1 MPTTEIITIQIRDGR
16 NGRADRRV
24 PFQGPRL
31 KGRKSAQKYAEKKA
45 QQWEL
50 QLKPYADMEK
60 RHATELEQSE
70 ERVKQVKAAAT
81 KAYKDLK
88 GAKKEREALVAKL
101 GPASG

>member
-1 MPTTEIITIQIRDGR
+1 
-16 NGRADRRV
+16 
-24 PFQGPRL
+24 
-31 KGRKSAQKYAEKKA
+31 
-45 QQWEL
+45 
-50 QLKPYADMEK
+50 MEK

-81 KAYKDLK
+81 KAYKDME